1 MIIESFM
8 DNLYFG
14 SGTQDHL
21 STFRKWDF
29 LKESAKAQESHH
41 YFILWDSLERN
52 LAKQVL
58 RKVPFPK
65 SLKKQLVSRFFV
77 TFFALF
83 Y

>member
-8 DNLYFG
+8 DKLYFG

-41 YFILWDSLERN
+41 SFLFDGTE
-52 LAKQVL
+52 
-58 RKVPFPK
+58 VPFPNHISK
-65 SLKKQLVSRFFV
+65 IPIKVNRKL
-77 TFFALF
+77 ALF

>member
-8 DNLYFG
+8 DKLYFG

-41 YFILWDSLERN
+41 SFLFNGTE
-52 LAKQVL
+52 
-58 RKVPFPK
+58 VPFPK
-65 SLKKQLVSRFFV
+65 SL
-77 TFFALF
+77 
-83 Y
+83 

>member
-8 DNLYFG
+8 DKLYFG

-41 YFILWDSLERN
+41 SFLFDGTE
-52 LAKQVL
+52 
-58 RKVPFPK
+58 VPFPNPISKSHFQITFPK
-65 SLKKQLVSRFFV
+65 SL
-77 TFFALF
+77 
-83 Y
+83 